1 MSQKLDPSTQTKWEE
16 SAACSNIPTWESM
29 ETFLE
34 KRCQTLESINFAT
47 VQNTPSAKQC
57 KSSNCR
63 RCLSQHHT
71 LLHFIPAQ
79 QSTTDCTP
87 DEKPESAAQ
96 AVTSRFANQVDL
108 KMSKFSYS
116 VSGIGESDLK
126 ISHCANIT
134 FKSMHNDYSTSY
146 SCGYSHLY

>member
-47 VQNTPSAKQC
+47 VQNTPSAKL
-57 KSSNCR
+57 SNVNLPIVVAAYPSTILSCISFR
-63 RCLSQHHT
+63 LNSQPLIARPMRNLSQ
-71 LLHFIPAQ
+71 LHKLSHP
-79 QSTTDCTP
+79 
-87 DEKPESAAQ
+87 
-96 AVTSRFANQVDL
+96 
-108 KMSKFSYS
+108 
-116 VSGIGESDLK
+116 GIGESDLK